1 MNKLYYMSVDEFL
14 NKVTFKQLLS
24 FLSKERQKQLMKLNY
39 DIDKKLSLFAEIIV
53 RIIICQKLNVNNS
66 KLVFEKNEYG
76 KPYIKGYTNLYYNI
90 SHTRNA
96 IVVAFSDKP
105 VGVDIEKVKH
115 IESQIAKRFFTFEEQ
130 MYISKYPEKIDKHFY
145 EVWTK
150 KEAYIKYL
158 GQGLSIKLNS
168 FNVFSNVI
176 SKQIKS
182 FEIDDY
188 IVSVCSE
195 YIDKKFEIVELC
207 EENVNPWIIESI
219 LI

>member
-1 MNKLYYMSVDEFL
+1 MSVDEFL

-53 RIIICQKLNVNNS
+53 RIIICQKLNVKNS

-207 EENVNPWIIESI
+207 EANVNPWIIESI